1 MMFSIFLVIYSLV
14 LLELQSNLMFLGLA
28 SHVSFLFFSDISH
41 PNKNQEIGNI
51 LYLYN
56 FYMLKES
63 YLFFFDQ
70 KYAVFL
76 YDVKGAKALETTAW
90 KIQNRTWDVNN
101 SKIKFWLRF

>member
-28 SHVSFLFFSDISH
+28 SHVSFLFLSDINH

-63 YLFFFDQ
+63 
-70 KYAVFL
+70 
-76 YDVKGAKALETTAW
+76 
-90 KIQNRTWDVNN
+90 
-101 SKIKFWLRF
+101 